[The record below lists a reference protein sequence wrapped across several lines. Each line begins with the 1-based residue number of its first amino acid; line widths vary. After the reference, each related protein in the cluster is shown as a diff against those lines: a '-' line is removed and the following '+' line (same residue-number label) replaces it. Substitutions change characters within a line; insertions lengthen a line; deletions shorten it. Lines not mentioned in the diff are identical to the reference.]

1 MNRLQN
7 CNRDQK
13 FGRKNLKVKRRL
25 RMQLLPSPVYPAL
38 HIHINVFPDGIHSPF
53 TGLQSLPMHGSISR
67 SRKKNNKK
75 INTFQTSSF
84 QIKIMHCFSVVFLY
98 EDHKEHKKC
107 CGKLRFE
114 KSHLTQKYRSNFK
127 EMSNDNLSNGN
138 NHQHS

>member
-67 SRKKNNKK
+67 SRKKTIKK
-75 INTFQTSSF
+75 SIHFKPVLF
-84 QIKIMHCFSVVFLY
+84 
-98 EDHKEHKKC
+98 
-107 CGKLRFE
+107 
-114 KSHLTQKYRSNFK
+114 KSK
-127 EMSNDNLSNGN
+127 
-138 NHQHS
+138 